1 VLLLNYIGL
10 AEHYHSKKLVQ
21 TKIKELIRCS
31 ENDRKVQGP
40 VLPLHFNFKGFVR
53 MLKENLRVVL
63 ELRLPFYFLTDAY
76 LNCSKNDPAYLQF
89 HDKVLPEALERFL
102 KRPIQISGGS
112 QFIYLASNISK
123 KDLPSVMLDER
134 TFSATKRGSFYRDN
148 FSPWFQR
155 HIPLTQKKSR
165 LLFAIHENSI
175 VFLLLTHRN
184 LLIEAR
190 VFLFVPIVRLKDM
203 SRSDLVTMDLDLSN
217 LANFNRFSESLFN
230 DSTCNCTSV
239 LVQHLVLFMERHKL
253 AHNHHYNVTNVKLAH
268 LERNDLAGIPN
279 NQRVIEQFFSEKL
292 STGALPAIFP
302 TYIDTSRLNLK
313 GEVRCKTFL
322 FWEQVEATKQL
333 FNIIDEVIMDSSK
346 ILSNNECTS
355 PSGLLEPRVQAFLM
369 LSVLFNSTKEDQEL
383 VYRARHDDILLNAR
397 NTLFRNYYLP
407 LLLWTS
413 LRHDQMNLQKTLS
426 MFPCISVSSPGQE
439 SAAEQRVQRPL

>member
-1 VLLLNYIGL
+1 MLLLNYIGL
-10 AEHYHSKKLVQ
+10 AQHYHSKKLVQ

-31 ENDRKVQGP
+31 EHDRKVQGP
-40 VLPLHFNFKGFVR
+40 VLPLHFNFKAFVR
-53 MLKENLRVVL
+53 MLKDNLRVVL

-76 LNCSKNDPAYLQF
+76 INCTKNDPAYVQF
-89 HDKVLPEALERFL
+89 HEKVLPEALDRFL
-102 KRPIQISGGS
+102 KRPIQINGGS
-112 QFIYLASNISK
+112 QFIYLASHTSK
-123 KDLPSVMLDER
+123 KDLPSVMLNEKN
-134 TFSATKRGSFYRDN
+134 FSATKRGSFYRDN

-165 LLFAIHENSI
+165 LLFAIHDNSI

-184 LLIEAR
+184 LMIEAR

-203 SRSDLVTMDLDLSN
+203 SRSDLVTMDLDLSHV
-217 LANFNRFSESLFN
+217 ANFNRYSESLFN
-230 DSTCNCTSV
+230 DTSCNCTSV

-253 AHNHHYNVTNVKLAH
+253 AHNHHYTVTNVKLAH

-279 NQRVIEQFFSEKL
+279 NQRVIEQFFADKL
-292 STGALPAIFP
+292 SSGALPAIFP
-302 TYIDTSRLNLK
+302 TYLDTSRLTLK

-322 FWEQVEATKQL
+322 FWEQTEATKQL

-346 ILSNNECTS
+346 VVPNLEATNPATVV
-355 PSGLLEPRVQAFLM
+355 EPRVQAFLM

-383 VYRARHDDILLNAR
+383 VYRARHEDILSNAR

-407 LLLWTS
+407 LLLWAS
-413 LRHDQMNLQKTLS
+413 LHHEHMNLHKTLS
-426 MFPCISVSSPGQE
+426 MFPCISVG
-439 SAAEQRVQRPL
+439 